1 MNIEIVDFF
10 PFPKQI
16 IKNKTC
22 GTMHVYLIDLE
33 IDIRGMYIEFSKN
46 GSLYMRMPGGFGI
59 DHETGQK
66 VRYPI
71 FSFTSQQKGEALMQ
85 SIRTKAKE
93 YVQKNLI
100 KAKQEQ
106 MPQENLK
113 IKEQS
118 TEVTK
123 IEKSDDLD
131 SDV

>member
-46 GSLYMRMPGGFGI
+46 GSVYVSMPGGFSI
-59 DHETGQK
+59 DRETEQK

-71 FSFTSQQKGEALMQ
+71 FSFKSQQKNTELML
-85 SIRTKAKE
+85 AFLANDKE
-93 YVQKNLI
+93 YVLTH
-100 KAKQEQ
+100 
-106 MPQENLK
+106 L
-113 IKEQS
+113 
-118 TEVTK
+118 
-123 IEKSDDLD
+123 L
-131 SDV
+131 

>member
-46 GSLYMRMPGGFGI
+46 GSVYVNMPIGFGI
-59 DHETGQK
+59 DQETGQK

-71 FSFTSQQKGEALMQ
+71 FSFTSRQKNTELMRAL
-85 SIRTKAKE
+85 IAKAKE
-93 YVQKNLI
+93 YIQKHLL
-100 KAKQEQ
+100 KAKPEQ
-106 MPQENLK
+106 MPEENLK
-113 IKEQS
+113 AKEQS
-118 TEVTK
+118 AEL
-123 IEKSDDLD
+123 IET
-131 SDV
+131 

>member
-46 GSLYMRMPGGFGI
+46 GSLYIRMPGGFGI

-71 FSFTSQQKGEALMQ
+71 FSFTSQQKGKALMQ
-85 SIRTKAKE
+85 AIKTKAKE
-93 YVQKNLI
+93 YIQKHLL
-100 KAKQEQ
+100 KAKPEQ
-106 MPQENLK
+106 MPEENLK
-113 IKEQS
+113 AK
-118 TEVTK
+118 
-123 IEKSDDLD
+123 
-131 SDV
+131 